1 MISGIG
7 IPFEQKDC
15 CKPVIADN
23 CHSTN
28 TSITNALMELNPTW
42 KLS

>member
-7 IPFEQKDC
+7 IPFEQKDY

-23 CHSTN
+23 FHSTI
-28 TSITNALMELNPTW
+28 TSITNALMELNHT
-42 KLS
+42 